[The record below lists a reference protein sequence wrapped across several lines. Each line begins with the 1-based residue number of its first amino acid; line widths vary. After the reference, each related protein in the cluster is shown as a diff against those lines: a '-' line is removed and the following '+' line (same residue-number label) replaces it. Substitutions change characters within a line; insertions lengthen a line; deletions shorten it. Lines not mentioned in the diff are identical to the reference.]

1 MPFTNVWDLLT
12 DGRGFFVCGERV
24 EIWENP
30 EAPLRVGPEEFK
42 LAVDAGHWVRAFNV
56 VMLLSALEASSGE
69 APPMLPVASRSAPA
83 RGA

>member
-12 DGRGFFVCGERV
+12 DGRGFFVAGERV

-30 EAPLRVGPEEFK
+30 DAPLRVGPEEFK

-56 VMLLSALEASSGE
+56 VMLLSALDADSEE
-69 APPMLPVASRSAPA
+69 APPVLPAASCFAPA